1 MQNSKIKKFIIHN
14 LKFKLSKGFTLIE
27 LLVVIGI
34 ITLLSALIL
43 PNYREGQKQFALQRS
58 AHKLAQDLRRAQEMT
73 MSSKEFAGAPGTFER
88 GYGIYFNI
96 SQANQYILFAD
107 LDNDRI
113 FDSGEEAETLELEE
127 KVEISELFLSSPL
140 TITFVPPD
148 PQVFINPDNSLAKIT
163 LTNNSQSKIIKI
175 NKAGL
180 ISIE

>member
-1 MQNSKIKKFIIHN
+1 MVN
-14 LKFKLSKGFTLIE
+14 SKGFTLIE

-58 AHKLAQDLRRAQEMT
+58 AHKLAQDLRRAQEMA
-73 MSSKEFAGAPGTFER
+73 MSSKEFSGAPGTFER
-88 GYGIYFNI
+88 GYGIYFNTL
-96 SQANQYILFAD
+96 QANQYILFAD

-113 FDSGEEAETLELEE
+113 FDFGEEIETLELEE
-127 KVEISELFLSSPL
+127 KVEISELFLFSPL
-140 TITFVPPD
+140 TIIFIPPD
-148 PQVFINPDNSLAKIT
+148 PQVFIDPDNPLATIT